1 MAQTLV
7 CEVAE
12 FIRTDELGVQQ
23 APTNSNQPSGDPQD
37 PADRRLS

>member
-1 MAQTLV
+1 MAQTLA

-23 APTNSNQPSGDPQD
+23 APTN
-37 PADRRLS
+37 